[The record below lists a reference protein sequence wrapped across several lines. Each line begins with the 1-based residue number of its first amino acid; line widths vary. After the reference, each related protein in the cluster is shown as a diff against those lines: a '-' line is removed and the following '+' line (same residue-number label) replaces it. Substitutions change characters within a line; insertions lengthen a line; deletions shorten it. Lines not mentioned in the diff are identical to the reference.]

1 MLAGERRS
9 WPLSIGWAVAA
20 MAIVLVVAVAVGV
33 NLLIP
38 GRVMYWD
45 IVTIIGVG
53 GLVAVALARRFHV
66 L

>member
-1 MLAGERRS
+1 MS
-9 WPLSIGWAVAA
+9 WGGYSVVAA
-20 MAIVLVVAVAVGV
+20 LGLAIVLALAVGV

-38 GRVMYWD
+38 GRVMHWD

-53 GLVAVALARRFHV
+53 GLVAVALARRFHI

>member
-1 MLAGERRS
+1 MLSGERCS

-20 MAIVLVVAVAVGV
+20 MAIVLAVAVGV

-38 GRVMYWD
+38 GRVMHWD

-53 GLVAVALARRFHV
+53 GLIAVALARRFHI

>member
-20 MAIVLVVAVAVGV
+20 MAIVLAVAVGV

-38 GRVMYWD
+38 GRVMHWD

-53 GLVAVALARRFHV
+53 GLVVVALARRFHV

>member
-1 MLAGERRS
+1 MSSEQPHRTWPSSLGLAAA
-9 WPLSIGWAVAA
+9 LVAV
-20 MAIVLVVAVAVGV
+20 ILAVAVGV

-38 GRVMYWD
+38 GRVMHWD

-53 GLVAVALARRFHV
+53 GLVAVALARRFHI

>member
-1 MLAGERRS
+1 MSSGERRS

-20 MAIVLVVAVAVGV
+20 MAIVLALAVGV

-38 GRVMYWD
+38 GRVMHWD